1 MSATRMETMEAAV
14 IDQDLLDAYRQTTYR
29 AELPAGEINL
39 RIGEL
44 NPVLERFLAER
55 QINEWAFVTA
65 HNPGSRP
72 LDEAE
77 NFARHQAL
85 VADMRAVGHVLFEG
99 AGVGDDKRWPA
110 ERSLLIFGIKRD
122 EAATLGRKYGQNAI
136 VVGARGNAPELL
148 IISQAS

>member
-1 MSATRMETMEAAV
+1 MIE
-14 IDQDLLDAYRQTTYR
+14 QNLLDAYRQTTYR

-44 NPVLERFLAER
+44 NHALERFLAER

-65 HNPGSRP
+65 YNPGSRP

-77 NFARHQAL
+77 NFGRHQSL
-85 VADMRAVGHVLFEG
+85 IADVRAIGHVLFEG
-99 AGVGDDKRWPA
+99 EGVGDDRRWPA
-110 ERSLLIFGIKRD
+110 ERSLLIVGIKRD
-122 EAATLGRKYGQNAI
+122 EAAALGRKYGQNAI

-148 IISQAS
+148 ILAYLPD